1 MNGKVCFF
9 IGHRDTPDRVY
20 PALEQAVE
28 QLITQGVTEFY
39 VGNHG
44 SFDRMAARAV
54 IAAKQLHPQVRL
66 TMLLAYHPGERPV
79 TLPPGFDGS
88 LYPPGVENVPR
99 RFAIPRANR
108 WMVEHCTHL
117 VAYVAHPASNAGKV
131 VEWGRIQGK
140 RVVELGES
148 LAEEGLPIV
157 WFRK

>member
-9 IGHRDTPDRVY
+9 IGHRDTPDRIY

-28 QLITQGVTEFY
+28 QLITQGVTDFY

-54 IAAKQLHPQVRL
+54 IAAKQRHLEVRL
-66 TMLLAYHPGERPV
+66 TMLLPYHPAEREV
-79 TLPPGFDGS
+79 VLPAGFDGS
-88 LYPPGVENVPR
+88 LYPPGMENVPR

-117 VAYVAHPASNAGKV
+117 VAYVTHPASNAGKV
-131 VEWGRIQGK
+131 VEWGIFKDKKVMKLKG
-140 RVVELGES
+140 
-148 LAEEGLPIV
+148 
-157 WFRK
+157 F

>member
-1 MNGKVCFF
+1 M
-9 IGHRDTPDRVY
+9 
-20 PALEQAVE
+20 EQAVE

-39 VGNHG
+39 VGNHD

-88 LYPPGVENVPR
+88 LYPPGMENVPR

-117 VAYVAHPASNAGKV
+117 VAYVTHPASNAGKV
-131 VEWGRIQGK
+131 VEWGIFKDKKVMKLKG
-140 RVVELGES
+140 S
-148 LAEEGLPIV
+148 
-157 WFRK
+157 

>member
-9 IGHRDTPDRVY
+9 IGHRDTPEHVY

-54 IAAKQLHPQVRL
+54 IAAKQHHPQVRL

-79 TLPPGFDGS
+79 TLPSGFDGS
-88 LYPPGVENVPR
+88 LYPPGMENVPPQVCHCPCQPLDGG
-99 RFAIPRANR
+99 ALHPPGGLCDPPCQQCGEGGGVGENPRKK
-108 WMVEHCTHL
+108 
-117 VAYVAHPASNAGKV
+117 S
-131 VEWGRIQGK
+131 
-140 RVVELGES
+140 S
-148 LAEEGLPIV
+148 
-157 WFRK
+157 

>member
-9 IGHRDTPDRVY
+9 IGHRDTPEHVY

-44 SFDRMAARAV
+44 SFDRMAARGV
-54 IAAKQLHPQVRL
+54 IAAKQRHLEVRL

-88 LYPPGVENVPR
+88 LYPPGMENVPR
-99 RFAIPRANR
+99 RFAIARANR
-108 WMVEHCTHL
+108 WIVEHCTHL
-117 VAYVAHPASNAGKV
+117 VAYVTHPASNAGKV
-131 VEWGRIQGK
+131 VEWGIFKDKKVMKLKG
-140 RVVELGES
+140 S
-148 LAEEGLPIV
+148 
-157 WFRK
+157 

>member
-1 MNGKVCFF
+1 MEQKSCFF

-54 IAAKQLHPQVRL
+54 IAAKQRHLEVRL
-66 TMLLAYHPGERPV
+66 TMLLPYHPAEREV
-79 TLPPGFDGS
+79 VLPAGFDGS
-88 LYPPGVENVPR
+88 LYPPGMENVPR

-117 VAYVAHPASNAGKV
+117 VAYVIHPASNAGKV

-157 WFRK
+157 G

>member
-54 IAAKQLHPQVRL
+54 IAAKQRHLEVRL
-66 TMLLAYHPGERPV
+66 TMLLPYHPAEREV
-79 TLPPGFDGS
+79 VLPAGFDGS
-88 LYPPGVENVPR
+88 LYPPGLENVPR
-99 RFAIPRANR
+99 RFAIARANR
-108 WMVEHCTHL
+108 WIVEHCTHL
-117 VAYVAHPASNAGKV
+117 VAYVTHPASNAGKV
-131 VEWGRIQGK
+131 VEWGIFKDKKVMKLKG
-140 RVVELGES
+140 S
-148 LAEEGLPIV
+148 
-157 WFRK
+157 

>member
-1 MNGKVCFF
+1 MFMEQKSCFF
-9 IGHRDTPDRVY
+9 IGHRDTPEHVY

-54 IAAKQLHPQVRL
+54 IAAKQHHPQVRL
-66 TMLLAYHPGERPV
+66 TMLLAYHPGERLV

-88 LYPPGVENVPR
+88 LYPLGMESVPR

-117 VAYVAHPASNAGKV
+117 VAYVTHPASNAGKV
-131 VEWGRIQGK
+131 VEWGIFK
-140 RVVELGES
+140 DKKVMKLK
-148 LAEEGLPIV
+148 GL
-157 WFRK
+157 

>member
-9 IGHRDTPDRVY
+9 IGHRDTPEHVY
-20 PALEQAVE
+20 PTLEQAVE

-54 IAAKQLHPQVRL
+54 IAAKQHHPQVRL

-79 TLPPGFDGS
+79 TLPPAFDGS
-88 LYPPGVENVPR
+88 LYPPGMENVPR

-117 VAYVAHPASNAGKV
+117 VAYVNHPASKAGKV
-131 VEWGRIQGK
+131 VEWGFSQK
-140 RVVELGES
+140 KMVL
-148 LAEEGLPIV
+148 LLHKAMD
-157 WFRK
+157 

>member
-9 IGHRDTPDRVY
+9 IGHRDTPEHVY

-44 SFDRMAARAV
+44 SFDRMAARGV
-54 IAAKQLHPQVRL
+54 IAAKQHHPQVRL

-79 TLPPGFDGS
+79 TLPPAFDGS
-88 LYPPGVENVPR
+88 LYPPGMENVPR

-108 WMVEHCTHL
+108 WMVE
-117 VAYVAHPASNAGKV
+117 KV

>member
-1 MNGKVCFF
+1 MYRCFF
-9 IGHRDTPDRVY
+9 IGHREAQENIY
-20 PALEQAVE
+20 PELAQTVE
-28 QLITQGVTEFY
+28 QLIEQGVTDFY
-39 VGNHG
+39 VGHYGN
-44 SFDRMAARAV
+44 FDRLAARAV
-54 IAAKQLHPQVRL
+54 IAAKQQHPEVRL
-66 TMLLAYHPGERPV
+66 TMLLPYHPAEREV
-79 TLPPGFDGS
+79 VLPPGFDGS
-88 LYPPGVENVPR
+88 LYPPGMENVPR

-117 VAYVAHPASNAGKV
+117 VAYVTHPASNAGKV

>member
-1 MNGKVCFF
+1 MEQKSCFF
-9 IGHRDTPDRVY
+9 IGHRDTPEHVY

-28 QLITQGVTEFY
+28 QLITQGVTDFY

-54 IAAKQLHPQVRL
+54 IAAKQRHLEVRL
-66 TMLLAYHPGERPV
+66 TMLLPYHPAEREV
-79 TLPPGFDGS
+79 VLPAGFDGS
-88 LYPPGVENVPR
+88 LYPPGMENVPR

-117 VAYVAHPASNAGKV
+117 VAYVNHPASNAGKV
-131 VEWGRIQGK
+131 VEWGRIQEK
-140 RVVELGES
+140 RVVELRES

-157 WFRK
+157 G

>member
-9 IGHRDTPDRVY
+9 IGHRDTPEHVY

-44 SFDRMAARAV
+44 SFDRMAARGV
-54 IAAKQLHPQVRL
+54 IAAKQHHPQVRL

-79 TLPPGFDGS
+79 TLPSGFDGS
-88 LYPPGVENVPR
+88 LYPPGMENVPR

-108 WMVEHCTHL
+108 WMVGHCTPL
-117 VAYVAHPASNAGKV
+117 VADVTHPARNAGKV
-131 VEWGRIQGK
+131 VGWGRIQGK

-148 LAEEGLPIV
+148 LVEEGLPIV

>member
-9 IGHRDTPDRVY
+9 IGHRDTPEHVY

-54 IAAKQLHPQVRL
+54 IAAKQGHPQVRL
-66 TMLLAYHPGERPV
+66 TMLLAYHPGERLV
-79 TLPPGFDGS
+79 TLLAGFDGS
-88 LYPPGVENVPR
+88 LYPPGLENVPR
-99 RFAIPRANR
+99 RFAVPRANR

-117 VAYVAHPASNAGKV
+117 VAYVTHPASNAGKV
-131 VEWGRIQGK
+131 VEWGRIQEK
-140 RVVELGES
+140 SVVELGES

-157 WFRK
+157 G